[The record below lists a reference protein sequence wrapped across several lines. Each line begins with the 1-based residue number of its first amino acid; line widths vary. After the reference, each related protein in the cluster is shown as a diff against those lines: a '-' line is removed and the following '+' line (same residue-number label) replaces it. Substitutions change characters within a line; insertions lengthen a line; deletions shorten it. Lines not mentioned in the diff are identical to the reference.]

1 MISNRIAD
9 KIIKVLA
16 NSPQKSSVTVKNKT
30 EHAEHE
36 KKIPKKKYIYIY
48 LQNKRKKLLMILEY
62 SNSIII
68 EYQKRKICQR
78 IHQIS
83 QLNLGQ

>member
-16 NSPQKSSVTVKNKT
+16 NSPQKSSVTVKNKI

-36 KKIPKKKYIYIY
+36 KKIPKKKIYIYISPE
-48 LQNKRKKLLMILEY
+48 QTQK
-62 SNSIII
+62 IIDDL
-68 EYQKRKICQR
+68 RVF
-78 IHQIS
+78 
-83 QLNLGQ
+83 

>member
-16 NSPQKSSVTVKNKT
+16 NSPHKSSVTVKNKI

-36 KKIPKKKYIYIY
+36 KKIPKKIYIYIY
-48 LQNKRKKLLMILEY
+48 ISPEQTQK
-62 SNSIII
+62 IIDDL
-68 EYQKRKICQR
+68 RVF
-78 IHQIS
+78 
-83 QLNLGQ
+83 